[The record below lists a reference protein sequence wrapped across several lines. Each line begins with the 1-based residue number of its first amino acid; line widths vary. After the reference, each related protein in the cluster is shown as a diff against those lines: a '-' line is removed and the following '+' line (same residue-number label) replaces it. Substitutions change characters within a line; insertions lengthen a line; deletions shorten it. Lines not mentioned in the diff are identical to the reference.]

1 MKIFNDLIEDP
12 ILSREEFHEEQMTQM
27 IAYH

>member
-1 MKIFNDLIEDP
+1 VKIFNDLIGDP
-12 ILSREEFHEEQMTQM
+12 ILSPEEFHEEQMTQM